1 MVSVENSEPVSSL
14 QWKNETLL
22 WVIEAQFGINQLIH
36 ITDNEDIRTLLR
48 CFPPKEYRLEGSEK
62 AKTRIAQQIKNWKD
76 NGGMGD
82 KKIVDA
88 INFLGKVDRSSILA
102 NYNSDE
108 LVKLLISEII
118 KRLPTKCEDCKQLY
132 TEFYT
137 SNPI

>member
-1 MVSVENSEPVSSL
+1 MVSVENSEPITSL
-14 QWKNETLL
+14 RWKEETLL
-22 WVIEAQFGINQLIH
+22 WIIEAQYSINQLIS

-88 INFLGKVDRSSILA
+88 ISFSGRVDRSNILA
-102 NYNSDE
+102 NNNSDE
-108 LVKLLISEII
+108 LA
-118 KRLPTKCEDCKQLY
+118 
-132 TEFYT
+132 
-137 SNPI
+137 